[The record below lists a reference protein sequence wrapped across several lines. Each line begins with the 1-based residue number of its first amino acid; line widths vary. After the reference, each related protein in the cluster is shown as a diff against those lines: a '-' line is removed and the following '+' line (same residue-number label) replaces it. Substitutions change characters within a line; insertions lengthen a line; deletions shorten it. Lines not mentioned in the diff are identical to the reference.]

1 MSNVLH
7 LASVN
12 LKILRVND
20 VTCYISPL
28 HWVGG
33 NMGNKLYQS
42 PDSYQHVAKD
52 LSNPA
57 IYTYM
62 LRSAIRRSGP
72 WLIVPEAASNVLGLG
87 AS

>member
-1 MSNVLH
+1 MLVYVRCSTC
-7 LASVN
+7 SVN
-12 LKILRVND
+12 LKILMVNVND

-33 NMGNKLYQS
+33 NMGNKLYPL

-57 IYTYM
+57 IYT
-62 LRSAIRRSGP
+62 R
-72 WLIVPEAASNVLGLG
+72 VLHV
-87 AS
+87 